1 VVDGRADAAP
11 RRRDAQENRRRIL
24 MAAREVFSEDGFD
37 APLDAI
43 ARRAGV
49 GRATLY
55 RNFAD
60 RYALGS
66 AIFEHNLEVLEAL
79 ARAERGRPGA
89 FRALLSELIEQQ
101 VACHALVP
109 ALLTGPSA
117 PDLQALALRV
127 TKLLR
132 APLKR
137 AQDDGEIR
145 VDLTATDVLGVLA
158 MLSAV
163 MIGAVTAEERRA
175 RTGRALELLFGG
187 LLARPTGP
195 AGRAAPS
202 ALD

>member
-66 AIFEHNLEVLEAL
+66 AIFEHNLESLEAL

-89 FRALLSELIEQQ
+89 FRVLLTALVEQQ
-101 VACHALVP
+101 IACHALVP
-109 ALLTGPSA
+109 ALLSGPSA

-127 TKLLR
+127 TKLLQT
-132 APLKR
+132 PLKR

-145 VDLTATDVLGVLA
+145 VDLTAIDVLGVLA

-175 RTGRALELLFGG
+175 RTGRALELLFSG
-187 LLARPTGP
+187 LLARPTGS